1 MTADFRPMT
10 ADARLSICLALL
22 LILASCSKPFTPVPS
37 QPHPL
42 RVVILH
48 TADLHG
54 RVDRLPAL
62 AAYLAS
68 ERSRGVPVLHVDA
81 GDFFQG
87 TPEGDLTRGRVV
99 VDAFNA
105 MRVDALSL

>member
-1 MTADFRPMT
+1 MTEDNPITRVT
-10 ADARLSICLALL
+10 V
-22 LILASCSKPFTPVPS
+22 LILLVLTSCSKPETPRTSEKP
-37 QPHPL
+37 PAPL

-54 RVDRLPAL
+54 RVERLPSM
-62 AAYLAS
+62 AAYIAA
-68 ERSRGVPVLHVDA
+68 ERARGRVLLVDS

-99 VDAFNA
+99 LDAFNE
-105 MRVDALSL
+105 